1 MNRESPCWPF
11 KVKSTAVRPERRGGR
26 HTACSPARSLFASSS
41 SVSVSPSCSSS
52 FFFSIQLSSKA
63 LYWHDCPKL
72 TIQLEGFTLQ
82 SLSCCVS
89 VRLPRNFHIPSFL
102 SCCGLDSLFLWS
114 LLSSLSLP
122 SCLMSLHLPPSITS
136 TSSSPLAHSG
146 RSSSLYPQAQG
157 ISSTTIYLKRIG
169 TGTRIHTVKWTGSES
184 HRTAILH
191 TQKNTAKSYMHAKF
205 SRHMSGAKCKK
216 NKQLHSVTLPSMCT
230 NTDLCTLPVVFVLAG
245 ERCLVKLL
253 HHFANTLSWVSQH
266 GSQWYTWKKKGE

>member
-1 MNRESPCWPF
+1 M
-11 KVKSTAVRPERRGGR
+11 
-26 HTACSPARSLFASSS
+26 ACSPARSLFASSS

-122 SCLMSLHLPPSITS
+122 SCLMSLHLPPSTTP

-157 ISSTTIYLKRIG
+157 ISSTAIYLKRIG

>member
-11 KVKSTAVRPERRGGR
+11 KVKSTAVRPERRGR

-122 SCLMSLHLPPSITS
+122 SCLMSLHLPPST
-136 TSSSPLAHSG
+136 TSSPLAHSS

-205 SRHMSGAKCKK
+205 SRHMSGAKYKK
-216 NKQLHSVTLPSMCT
+216 NKQLHSVTLHKHRPVHAPRRICT
-230 NTDLCTLPVVFVLAG
+230 RRWTLPRQTSSSL
-245 ERCLVKLL
+245 R
-253 HHFANTLSWVSQH
+253 QH
-266 GSQWYTWKKKGE
+266 P